1 MRQNPLKKIVE
12 LQKQGKNV
20 GIYSVC
26 SANGYVIEAAFK
38 RGLSDGS
45 CVLIEST
52 ANQCDQ
58 NGGYTGMTPADFK
71 KFVLEIADRNGFD
84 RNRIFLGGD
93 HLGPLTFAYKDEA
106 EAMADSEELIRH
118 YVAAGFT
125 KIHID
130 TSMKVN
136 SDPEDVRLSDEIIAG
151 RGAHLAKVAEET
163 YKELLERDPEAI
175 PPVYVIGSE
184 VPIPGGAVGAED
196 NGVQVTKVEDF
207 KNTVAAFEKAFAK
220 EGLDKDVWERV
231 IGVVVQP
238 GVEEKDSGC
247 TEYDREKAK
256 DLMAAIKD
264 FPTLVFEGHSTDYQ
278 TKIKLRELVEDGV
291 GILKV
296 GPGLTFAMREAMF
309 ALENIEKE
317 LIYGTDTE
325 PSKFAEVLDA
335 EMLKNDKNWK
345 KHYQGTEL
353 EIRLKRKYSFS
364 DRCRYYMP
372 TPAVEAAAD
381 RLLTNL
387 RTLGIPLNL
396 LSQFMPIQ
404 YTKVREGYLKND
416 PVELIED
423 RIINTI
429 DEYLYGTHQNELL
442 SVSYTHLTLPTNS
455 LV

>member
-1 MRQNPLKKIVE
+1 MRQNPLKRIVE

-26 SANGYVIEAAFK
+26 SANGYVIEAALK
-38 RGLSDGS
+38 RGLSDNS

-58 NGGYTGMTPADFK
+58 NGGYTGMKPADFK
-71 KFVLEIADRNGFD
+71 KYVLDIAEKNGFD
-84 RNRIFLGGD
+84 QNRIFLGGD
-93 HLGPLTFAYKDEA
+93 HLGPLTFAYKYEP
-106 EAMADSEELIRH
+106 EAMADAEELIRH
-118 YVAAGFT
+118 YVSAGFT

-136 SDPEDVRLSDEIIAG
+136 SDDPDVRLSDEIIAG
-151 RGAHLAKVAEET
+151 RGARLAQVAENT
-163 YKELLERDPEAI
+163 YRQLAEKDPDAI
-175 PPVYVIGSE
+175 PPVYIIGSE
-184 VPIPGGAVGAED
+184 VPIPGGAVGSED

-207 KNTVAAFEKAFAK
+207 KNTVAAFENAFQNA
-220 EGLDKDVWERV
+220 GLGQDVWDRV
-231 IGVVVQP
+231 IAVVVQP

-256 DLMAAIKD
+256 DLMASIKE
-264 FPTLVFEGHSTDYQ
+264 FPGLIFEGHSTDYQ

-317 LIYGTDTE
+317 LLFGTNTE
-325 PSKFAEVLDA
+325 PSKFAEILDA
-335 EMLKNDKNWK
+335 EMLKNDKNWR

-353 EIRLKRKYSFS
+353 ELRLKRKYSFS

-372 TPAVEAAAD
+372 VPEVEKAAD
-381 RLLTNL
+381 RLISNL
-387 RTLGIPLNL
+387 RTAGIPLNL

-404 YTKVREGYLKND
+404 YTKVREGLLEND
-416 PVELIED
+416 PVALIED
-423 RIINTI
+423 RITNTI
-429 DEYLYGTHQNELL
+429 DEYLYATHQRELM
-442 SVSYTHLTLPTNS
+442 
-455 LV
+455 

>member
-220 EGLDKDVWERV
+220 EGLDKAVWERV

-256 DLMAAIKD
+256 DLIAAIKD

-442 SVSYTHLTLPTNS
+442 
-455 LV
+455 

>member
-1 MRQNPLKKIVE
+1 MRQNPLKRIVE

-26 SANGYVIEAAFK
+26 SANGYVIEAALK
-38 RGLSDGS
+38 RGLSDNS

-58 NGGYTGMTPADFK
+58 NGGYTGMKPADFK
-71 KFVLEIADRNGFD
+71 KYVLDIAEKNGFD
-84 RNRIFLGGD
+84 QNRIFLGGD
-93 HLGPLTFAYKDEA
+93 HLGPLTFAYKDEP
-106 EAMADSEELIRH
+106 EAMADAEELIRH
-118 YVAAGFT
+118 YVSAGFT

-136 SDPEDVRLSDEIIAG
+136 SDDPDVRLSDEIIAG
-151 RGAHLAKVAEET
+151 RGARLAQVAENT
-163 YKELLERDPEAI
+163 YRQLVEKDPDAI
-175 PPVYVIGSE
+175 PPVYIIGSE
-184 VPIPGGAVGAED
+184 VPIPGGAVGSED

-207 KNTVAAFEKAFAK
+207 KNTVAAFKNAFQNA
-220 EGLDKDVWERV
+220 GLGQDVWERV
-231 IGVVVQP
+231 IAVVVQP

-256 DLMAAIKD
+256 DLMASIKE
-264 FPTLVFEGHSTDYQ
+264 FPGLVFEGHSTDYQ

-317 LIYGTDTE
+317 LLFGTNTE
-325 PSKFAEVLDA
+325 PSKFAETLDA

-345 KHYQGTEL
+345 KHYQVTEL
-353 EIRLKRKYSFS
+353 ELRLKRKYSFS

-372 TPAVEAAAD
+372 VPEVEKAAD
-381 RLLTNL
+381 RLLSNL
-387 RTLGIPLNL
+387 RTTGIPLNL

-404 YTKVREGYLKND
+404 YTKVREGLLEND
-416 PVELIED
+416 PVALIED
-423 RIINTI
+423 RITNTI
-429 DEYLYGTHQNELL
+429 DEYLYATHQRELM
-442 SVSYTHLTLPTNS
+442 
-455 LV
+455 

>member
-1 MRQNPLKKIVE
+1 MMNHNPLKKIVE

-26 SANGYVIEAAFK
+26 SANGYVIEAALK
-38 RGLSDGS
+38 RGKSDGS

-58 NGGYTGMTPADFK
+58 NGGYTGMTPLDFK
-71 KFVLEIADRNGFD
+71 NFVLGIADKVGFD
-84 RNRIFLGGD
+84 PKRLFLGGD
-93 HLGPLTFAYKDEA
+93 HLGPLTFASMDEA
-106 EAMADSEELIRH
+106 QAMENAEELIRH
-118 YVAAGFT
+118 YVGAGFT

-130 TSMKVN
+130 TSMKVA
-136 SDPEDVRLSDEIIAG
+136 SDDPNTRLSDETIAK
-151 RGAHLAKVAEET
+151 RGARLARVAQDT
-163 YKELLERDPEAI
+163 YHKLLESDPDAI
-175 PPVYVIGSE
+175 APVYIVGSE
-184 VPIPGGAVGAED
+184 VPIPGGAVGAVD
-196 NGVQVTKVEDF
+196 QGVQVTKVEDF
-207 KNTVAAFEKAFAK
+207 KNTVATFEKAFR
-220 EGLDKDVWERV
+220 EQGLDEAWDNV

-256 DLMAAIKD
+256 DLMASIQE
-264 FPTLVFEGHSTDYQ
+264 FPNLVFEGHSTDYQ

-296 GPGLTFAMREAMF
+296 GPALTFAMREGMF

-317 LIYGTDTE
+317 LIYGTDIT
-325 PSKFAEVLDA
+325 PSGFQDALEA
-335 EMLKNDKNWK
+335 EMLKEGKHWR

-353 EIRLKRKYSFS
+353 ELRMKRKYSFS

-372 TPAVEAAAD
+372 TPAVEAAKE
-381 RLLTNL
+381 RLISNL
-387 RTLGIPLNL
+387 RTLSIPLNL

-442 SVSYTHLTLPTNS
+442 
-455 LV
+455 

>member
-118 YVAAGFT
+118 YVATGFT

-442 SVSYTHLTLPTNS
+442 
-455 LV
+455 

>member
-26 SANGYVIEAAFK
+26 SANGYVIEAALK
-38 RGLSDGS
+38 RGMSDGS

-58 NGGYTGMTPADFK
+58 NGGYTGMKPADFK
-71 KFVLEIADRNGFD
+71 RFVLDIAEKNGFD
-84 RNRIFLGGD
+84 KDRIFLGGD
-93 HLGPLTFAYKDEA
+93 HLGPLTFAYKGES
-106 EAMADSEELIRH
+106 EAMADAEELIRH
-118 YVAAGFT
+118 YVGAGFT

-130 TSMKVN
+130 TSMKLN
-136 SDPEDVRLSDEIIAG
+136 SDDPNARLSDEIIAG
-151 RGAHLAKVAEET
+151 RGARLAQVAEET
-163 YKELLERDPEAI
+163 YRKLLQSDPDAI
-175 PPVYVIGSE
+175 PPVYIIGSE
-184 VPIPGGAVGAED
+184 VPIPGGAVGGED

-207 KNTVAAFEKAFAK
+207 RNTVQTFEKAFQAA
-220 EGLDKDVWERV
+220 GLDDEVWNRV

-247 TEYDREKAK
+247 TEYDRDKAK
-256 DLMAAIKD
+256 ELTESIKD
-264 FPTLVFEGHSTDYQ
+264 FPTLIFEGHSTDYQ
-278 TKIKLRELVEDGV
+278 TKIKLRELIEDGV

-309 ALENIEKE
+309 ALENIERE
-317 LIYGTDTE
+317 LLYGTDTE
-325 PSKFAEVLDA
+325 PSRFAETLDA
-335 EMLKNDKNWK
+335 AMLKDDKHWK

-372 TPAVEAAAD
+372 VPDVEKASE
-381 RLLTNL
+381 RLISNL
-387 RTLGIPLNL
+387 RTTGVPLNL

-404 YTKVREGYLKND
+404 YTKVREGLLEND
-416 PVELIED
+416 PVALIED
-423 RIINTI
+423 RITNTI
-429 DEYLYGTHQNELL
+429 DEYLYATHQKELM
-442 SVSYTHLTLPTNS
+442 
-455 LV
+455 

>member
-1 MRQNPLKKIVE
+1 MLLNPLKKIVE

-26 SANGYVIEAAFK
+26 SANGYVIEAALK
-38 RGLSDGS
+38 RGKSDGS

-71 KFVLEIADRNGFD
+71 EFVLKIAKKNGFD
-84 RNRIFLGGD
+84 KQKIFLGGD
-93 HLGPLTFAYKDEA
+93 HLGPLTFAGKDEA
-106 EAMADSEELIRH
+106 EAMADAEELIRC
-118 YVAAGFT
+118 YVGAGFT

-136 SDPEDVRLSDEIIAG
+136 SDPADVRLSDEIIAG
-151 RGAHLAKVAEET
+151 RGARLAQVAEET
-163 YKELLERDPEAI
+163 YRGLLKSEPDAI
-175 PPVYVIGSE
+175 PPVYIIGSE
-184 VPIPGGAVGAED
+184 VPIPGGAVGSED
-196 NGVQVTKVEDF
+196 TGVQVTKVEDF
-207 KNTVAAFEKAFAK
+207 KNTVAAFEKAFEAA
-220 EGLDKDVWERV
+220 GLGQDVWDRV

-256 DLMAAIKD
+256 DLMASIKD
-264 FPTLVFEGHSTDYQ
+264 FPNLVFEGHSTDYQ
-278 TKIKLRELVEDGV
+278 TKGKLRELIEDGV

-296 GPGLTFAMREAMF
+296 GPALTFAMREAMF
-309 ALENIEKE
+309 ALEHIEKE
-317 LIYGTDTE
+317 VLYGTDIT
-325 PSKFAEVLDA
+325 PSNFSEILDA
-335 EMLKNDKNWK
+335 EMLKDDKYWR

-353 EIRLKRKYSFS
+353 EVRRKRKYSFS

-372 TPAVEAAAD
+372 TPAVEAAVG
-381 RLLTNL
+381 RLLENL
-387 RTLGIPLNL
+387 RTQGIPLNL

-404 YTKVREGYLKND
+404 YTKVREGLLENE
-416 PVELIED
+416 PVALVED

-429 DEYLYGTHQNELL
+429 DEYLYATHQKELL
-442 SVSYTHLTLPTNS
+442 
-455 LV
+455 

>member
-1 MRQNPLKKIVE
+1 MRQNPLKRIVE

-26 SANGYVIEAAFK
+26 SANGYVIEAALK
-38 RGLSDGS
+38 RGLSDNS

-58 NGGYTGMTPADFK
+58 NGGYTGMKPADFK
-71 KFVLEIADRNGFD
+71 KYVLDIAEKNGFD
-84 RNRIFLGGD
+84 QNRIFLGGD
-93 HLGPLTFAYKDEA
+93 HLGPLTFAYKDEP
-106 EAMADSEELIRH
+106 EAMADAEELIRH
-118 YVAAGFT
+118 YVSAGFT

-136 SDPEDVRLSDEIIAG
+136 SDDPDVRLSDEIIAG
-151 RGAHLAKVAEET
+151 RGARLAQVAENTYRQLAK
-163 YKELLERDPEAI
+163 KDPDAI
-175 PPVYVIGSE
+175 PPVYIIGSE
-184 VPIPGGAVGAED
+184 VPIPGGAVGSED

-207 KNTVAAFEKAFAK
+207 KNTVAAFKNAFQNA
-220 EGLDKDVWERV
+220 GLGQDVWDRV
-231 IGVVVQP
+231 IAVVVQP

-256 DLMAAIKD
+256 DLMASIKE
-264 FPTLVFEGHSTDYQ
+264 FPGLVFEGHSTDYQ

-317 LIYGTDTE
+317 LLFGTNTE
-325 PSKFAEVLDA
+325 PSKFAETLDA

-353 EIRLKRKYSFS
+353 ELRLKRKYSFS

-372 TPAVEAAAD
+372 VPEVEKAAD
-381 RLLTNL
+381 RLLSNL
-387 RTLGIPLNL
+387 RTTGIPLNL

-404 YTKVREGYLKND
+404 YTKVREGLLEND
-416 PVELIED
+416 PVALIED
-423 RIINTI
+423 RITNTI
-429 DEYLYGTHQNELL
+429 DEYLYATHQRELM
-442 SVSYTHLTLPTNS
+442 
-455 LV
+455 

>member
-1 MRQNPLKKIVE
+1 MRQNPLKRIVE

-26 SANGYVIEAAFK
+26 SANGYVIEAALK
-38 RGLSDGS
+38 RGLSDNS

-58 NGGYTGMTPADFK
+58 NGGYTGMKPADFK
-71 KFVLEIADRNGFD
+71 KYVLDIAEKNGFD
-84 RNRIFLGGD
+84 QNRIFLGGD
-93 HLGPLTFAYKDEA
+93 HLGPLTFAYKDEP
-106 EAMADSEELIRH
+106 EAMADAEELIRH
-118 YVAAGFT
+118 YVSAGFT

-136 SDPEDVRLSDEIIAG
+136 SDDPDIRLSDEIIAG
-151 RGAHLAKVAEET
+151 RGARLAQVAENT
-163 YKELLERDPEAI
+163 YRQLAEKDPDAI
-175 PPVYVIGSE
+175 PPVYIIGSE
-184 VPIPGGAVGAED
+184 VPIPGGAVGSED

-207 KNTVAAFEKAFAK
+207 KNTVAAFENAFQNA
-220 EGLDKDVWERV
+220 GLGQDVWDRV
-231 IGVVVQP
+231 IAVVVQP

-256 DLMAAIKD
+256 DLMASIKE
-264 FPTLVFEGHSTDYQ
+264 FPGLIFEGHSTDYQ

-317 LIYGTDTE
+317 LLFGTNTE
-325 PSKFAEVLDA
+325 PSKFAEILDA
-335 EMLKNDKNWK
+335 EMLKNDKNWR

-353 EIRLKRKYSFS
+353 ELRLKRKYSFS

-372 TPAVEAAAD
+372 VPEVEKAAD
-381 RLLTNL
+381 RLLSNL
-387 RTLGIPLNL
+387 RTTGIPLNL

-404 YTKVREGYLKND
+404 YTKVREGLLEND
-416 PVELIED
+416 PVALIED
-423 RIINTI
+423 RITNTI
-429 DEYLYGTHQNELL
+429 DEYLYATHQRELM
-442 SVSYTHLTLPTNS
+442 
-455 LV
+455 

>member
-26 SANGYVIEAAFK
+26 SANGYVIEAALK
-38 RGLSDGS
+38 RGMSDGS

-58 NGGYTGMTPADFK
+58 NGGYTGMKPADFK
-71 KFVLEIADRNGFD
+71 RFVLDIAEKNGFD
-84 RNRIFLGGD
+84 KDRIFLGGD
-93 HLGPLTFAYKDEA
+93 HLGPLTFAYKDES
-106 EAMADSEELIRH
+106 EAMADAEELIRH
-118 YVAAGFT
+118 YVGAGFT

-130 TSMKVN
+130 TSMKLN
-136 SDPEDVRLSDEIIAG
+136 SDDPNARLSDEIIAG
-151 RGAHLAKVAEET
+151 RGARLAQVAEET
-163 YKELLERDPEAI
+163 YRKLLHSDPDAI
-175 PPVYVIGSE
+175 PPVYIIGSE
-184 VPIPGGAVGAED
+184 VPIPGGAVGGED

-207 KNTVAAFEKAFAK
+207 RNTVQTFEKAFQAA
-220 EGLDKDVWERV
+220 GLDDEVWNRV

-247 TEYDREKAK
+247 TEYDRDKAK
-256 DLMAAIKD
+256 ELTESIKD
-264 FPTLVFEGHSTDYQ
+264 FPTLIFEGHSTDYQ
-278 TKIKLRELVEDGV
+278 TKIKLRELIEDGV

-309 ALENIEKE
+309 ALENIERE
-317 LIYGTDTE
+317 LLYGTDTE
-325 PSKFAEVLDA
+325 PSRFAETLDA
-335 EMLKNDKNWK
+335 AMLKDDKHWK

-372 TPAVEAAAD
+372 VPDVEKASE
-381 RLLTNL
+381 RLISNL
-387 RTLGIPLNL
+387 RTTGVPLNL

-404 YTKVREGYLKND
+404 YTKVREGLLEND
-416 PVELIED
+416 PVALIED
-423 RIINTI
+423 RITNTI
-429 DEYLYGTHQNELL
+429 DEYLYATHQKELM
-442 SVSYTHLTLPTNS
+442 
-455 LV
+455 